1 MLSIWWK
8 DLFGISETLRVEEF
22 LAYNLKTSQFYFFF
36 MVSLFIGIPVFK
48 ISLES
53 LLTKGD
59 SDVQYIKAKSSALW
73 IKLAMFLLQLSS
85 THWRE
90 EVIAGWAII
99 PKHPDRACYPCT
111 SHCCFPILS
120 VMKTNWCDYYFVQD
134 LKPLTRPYFLAF
146 LVYQHWYLIF
156 TLLDHC
162 LFSEIDPCPI
172 LSIHSY
178 SHTLQIFGPTLGK
191 INNTCR
197 QLWQRIY
204 RSILQLFQNAQLY
217 QSHQPYPVSQILH
230 SCSVCE
236 CRSVCSSDW
245 ESCRI
250 DFFLLLAM
258 LVHRDTKF
266 WR

>member
-1 MLSIWWK
+1 
-8 DLFGISETLRVEEF
+8 
-22 LAYNLKTSQFYFFF
+22 

-99 PKHPDRACYPCT
+99 PKHPDSACYPCT

-134 LKPLTRPYFLAF
+134 LKP
-146 LVYQHWYLIF
+146 INK
-156 TLLDHC
+156 TLLSCFLSISALISYFHSPRSLPIFRDWSMPNIIYTFLFPYSPDLRAYSWENQQYMQTVMAKDLQKHPSTVSECSAISEPSAISSFPSTSLLFRMWMSFC
-162 LFSEIDPCPI
+162 LFFR
-172 LSIHSY
+172 LRV
-178 SHTLQIFGPTLGK
+178 LQNWFLPLAGNVSAQGHKVLK
-191 INNTCR
+191 INSSFVR
-197 QLWQRIY
+197 PEW
-204 RSILQLFQNAQLY
+204 
-217 QSHQPYPVSQILH
+217 VS
-230 SCSVCE
+230 S
-236 CRSVCSSDW
+236 
-245 ESCRI
+245 
-250 DFFLLLAM
+250 AM
-258 LVHRDTKF
+258 TSNKN
-266 WR
+266 